1 MRWADLG
8 EGGETAHHPD
18 GVSCRFLE
26 TWRKGPLNFFS
37 RLGIKAVSFSVAAAS
52 LVMRVRVPTLTKRAM
67 KSTNSKV
74 GGETDRA
81 GVAILVRD
89 FRAVLLRYF
98 ERRNVPFAD
107 QEDAVQEVF
116 ARLLR
121 REGDAPIE
129 TLEPYLFQTAAS
141 VAVDFHR
148 RATARGRGAH
158 TTYDDDLHAVE
169 DFSPERI
176 HGGREEVAI
185 ILKALLE
192 LPERTR
198 TAFLL
203 ARLEK
208 MRLSEIAKRLGLSVG
223 GVEKN
228 VRKAV
233 AHLTAR
239 LEPPQ

>member
-1 MRWADLG
+1 M
-8 EGGETAHHPD
+8 T
-18 GVSCRFLE
+18 
-26 TWRKGPLNFFS
+26 
-37 RLGIKAVSFSVAAAS
+37 
-52 LVMRVRVPTLTKRAM
+52 
-67 KSTNSKV
+67 STSATV
-74 GGETDRA
+74 GGRPDRA
-81 GVAILVRD
+81 AVDGLVRD

-98 ERRNVPFAD
+98 ERRNIPQAD
-107 QEDAVQEVF
+107 QEDAAQEVF
-116 ARLLR
+116 ARMLQ

-129 TLEPYLFQTAAS
+129 TLEPYLFQIAAS

-148 RATARGRGAH
+148 RAAARGRGAH
-158 TTYDDDLHAVE
+158 AQYDDEIHAIE

-176 HGGREEVAI
+176 HSGREDVEI
-185 ILKALLE
+185 MMIALLE

-208 MRLSEIAKRLGLSVG
+208 MRLTEIAKRLGLSVG

-233 AHLTAR
+233 AHVTAR
-239 LEPPQ
+239 LEPPK

>member
-1 MRWADLG
+1 MTGISSTAED
-8 EGGETAHHPD
+8 GGGHETVD
-18 GVSCRFLE
+18 
-26 TWRKGPLNFFS
+26 T
-37 RLGIKAVSFSVAAAS
+37 
-52 LVMRVRVPTLTKRAM
+52 
-67 KSTNSKV
+67 
-74 GGETDRA
+74 
-81 GVAILVRD
+81 LVRD

-98 ERRNVPFAD
+98 ERRNIPQAD
-107 QEDAVQEVF
+107 LEDAAQEVF

-121 REGDAPIE
+121 REGPAPID

-148 RATARGRGAH
+148 RATARERAAH
-158 TTYDDDLHAVE
+158 TPYEDDLHAVE

-176 HGGREEVAI
+176 HSGREQVAI
-185 ILKALLE
+185 IATALLE

-198 TAFLL
+198 SAFLL

-208 MRLSEIAKRLGLSVG
+208 MKLSEIAKRLGLSVG

-233 AHLTAR
+233 RHITAR
-239 LEPPQ
+239 LESPP

>member
-1 MRWADLG
+1 
-8 EGGETAHHPD
+8 
-18 GVSCRFLE
+18 
-26 TWRKGPLNFFS
+26 
-37 RLGIKAVSFSVAAAS
+37 
-52 LVMRVRVPTLTKRAM
+52 M
-67 KSTNSKV
+67 KSTSTRLQ
-74 GGETDRA
+74 TDRLA
-81 GVAILVRD
+81 VDALVRE

-98 ERRNVPFAD
+98 ERRNIPPAD
-107 QEDAVQEVF
+107 LEDAAQEVF

-121 REGDAPIE
+121 REGVAPIE

-148 RATARGRGAH
+148 RAAARGRGAH
-158 TTYDDDLHAVE
+158 AAYDDDLHAVE

-176 HGGREEVAI
+176 HGGREDIAI
-185 ILKALLE
+185 LMTALLE

-198 TAFLL
+198 SAFLL
-203 ARLEK
+203 ARFEK
-208 MRLSEIAKRLGLSVG
+208 MRLSEIAKRLGLSVA

-239 LEPPQ
+239 LEPPL